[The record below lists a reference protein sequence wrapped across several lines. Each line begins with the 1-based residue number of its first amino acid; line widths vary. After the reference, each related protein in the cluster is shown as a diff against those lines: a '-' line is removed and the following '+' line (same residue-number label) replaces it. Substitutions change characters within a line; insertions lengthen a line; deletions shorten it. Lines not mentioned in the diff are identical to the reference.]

1 MINLRQAPAAVI
13 PAAAEKPIMQLR
25 NVAKS
30 YKTAA
35 GDFLALRGIDLDIY
49 PGEFIGILGKS
60 GAGKSTLV
68 NMVTGVDHLT
78 AGEIWIGDAGLHK
91 MSENQIAAWRGR
103 NMGVV
108 YQSFRLMPT
117 ISILH
122 NVMLPMDFGGSFRR
136 KDSPRIALELLR
148 QVELE
153 DHVHKLPNAISG
165 GQQQRVAIARAL
177 ANDPAILVA
186 DEPTGR
192 LDSSTADT
200 IMGIFENLARQGK
213 TILMV
218 SHDMSLFDRFS
229 RVVWLADGQITDEA
243 QFNIHRDGHGAH
255 IS

>member
-1 MINLRQAPAAVI
+1 MINLREAPAEPVTI
-13 PAAAEKPIMQLR
+13 SAEKPIIQLQ
-25 NVAKS
+25 NIAKN

-35 GDFLALRGIDLDIY
+35 GDFPALKGIDLEAY
-49 PGEFIGILGKS
+49 PGEFIGVLGKS

-78 AGEIWIGDAGLHK
+78 SGEIWINGAGLHK
-91 MSENQIAAWRGR
+91 MSENEIAVWRGR

-122 NVMLPMDFGGSFRR
+122 NVMLPMDFGGSYNRQ
-136 KDSPRIALELLR
+136 KSPGIAMELLR

-153 DHVHKLPNAISG
+153 DHAGKLPNAISG

-177 ANDPAILVA
+177 ANDPAIIVA

-200 IMGIFENLARQGK
+200 IMQIFENLSRQGK

-218 SHDMSLFDRFS
+218 SHDMSLFERFS
-229 RVVWLADGQITDEA
+229 RVVWLADGKLTDEP
-243 QFNIHRDGHGAH
+243 QFRTSGDSHGAH
-255 IS
+255 